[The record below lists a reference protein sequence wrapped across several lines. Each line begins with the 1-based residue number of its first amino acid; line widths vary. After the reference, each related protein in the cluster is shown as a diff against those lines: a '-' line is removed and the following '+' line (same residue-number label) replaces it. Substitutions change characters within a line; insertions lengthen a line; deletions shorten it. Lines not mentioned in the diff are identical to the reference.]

1 MSIGG
6 GNVFG
11 NIVTSLVGVGL
22 AAFTGGASLALTQA
36 FSQLAT
42 QAFSQALGQLAGQVL
57 SQATQQLATQ
67 AFSSILNDVVGLA
80 GQTIAPEIAQLAS
93 QALSAGNHQG
103 PNGAY
108 SGDIDRAR
116 NDMSDSIAKFIE
128 QVAKEQGTDVAGLLS
143 QLINDTGRDRDDA
156 VQNGGGKGK
165 MSWLRALAEGLGK
178 LLNESAKDM
187 QDKAAKITKDD
198 PKTSTD
204 FQVASQEF
212 NMLMQT
218 ATTAIKSIGEGL
230 STAARKN

>member
-1 MSIGG
+1 MSLGNIGG
-6 GNVFG
+6 NLIG
-11 NIVTSLVGVGL
+11 SLVGVGL
-22 AAFTGGASLALTQA
+22 AAFTGGASLVLTQA

-42 QAFSQALGQLAGQVL
+42 QAFSQALTQVAGQAIG
-57 SQATQQLATQ
+57 QMTQQLATQ
-67 AFSSILNDVVGLA
+67 AFSSVLGNVLGLA
-80 GQTIAPEIAQLAS
+80 GQVGQEVS
-93 QALSAGNHQG
+93 QAAQQALNAGNHQG
-103 PNGAY
+103 PNGSY
-108 SGDIDRAR
+108 SGDVDRAR
-116 NDMSDSIAKFIE
+116 GNMGDAIAKFID
-128 QVAKEQGTDVAGLLS
+128 QVAKEQGTSVGDMLS
-143 QLINDTGRDRDDA
+143 QLINDSGRDRDDS

-187 QDKAAKITKDD
+187 QDKASKITKDD